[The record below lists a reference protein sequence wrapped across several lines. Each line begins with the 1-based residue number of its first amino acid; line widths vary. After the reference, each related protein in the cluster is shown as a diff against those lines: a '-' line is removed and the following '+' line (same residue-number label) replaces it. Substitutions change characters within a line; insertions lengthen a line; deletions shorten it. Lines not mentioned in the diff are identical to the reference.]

1 MILLTGAAG
10 FIGSNVLRALNAAGA
25 FDILCVDDLTD
36 GRKVQN
42 ISDCKYY
49 YYCDY
54 RDLDKVKTRNRQLTS
69 IIHLGANTDTTCTDG
84 RAMML
89 NNYTFSVDMLNLAKE
104 FNCPFVYA
112 SSAAVYGKEQFAPF
126 REHEVSSKL
135 TAPYAYSKL
144 AFDQHVETWGPVITP
159 RVVGLRFFNV
169 YGPGENHKG
178 KMASVA
184 HSLVNQSNAGCYFT
198 LFTGSKD
205 IYRDFVYVDDV
216 VQVVLWALKTAP
228 TGIYN
233 VGTGTARSFYELF
246 QCVAQYVGYPGE
258 CRMIPFPEDLQDQYQ
273 MYTCANL
280 EKLRAAGYTRDFV
293 SLENGIADYWQRIKS
308 RCPVR
313 LEGRQSPSNF

>member
-10 FIGSNVLRALNAAGA
+10 FIGSNVLRALNAAGE
-25 FDILCVDDLTD
+25 FEILCVDDLTN
-36 GRKVQN
+36 GRKVEN

-54 RDLDKVKTRNRQLTS
+54 RDLDKIKTRNMQITS

-89 NNYTFSVDMLNLAKE
+89 NNYAFSVDIFDLAKT
-104 FNCPFVYA
+104 FKCPFVYA
-112 SSAAVYGKEQFAPF
+112 SSAAVYGKQFAPF

-144 AFDQHVETWGPVITP
+144 AFDQHVETWGPVTTP

-169 YGPGENHKG
+169 YGPGETHKG

-184 HSLVNQSNAGCYFT
+184 HSLLNQSNNGCNFT

-246 QCVAQYVGYPGE
+246 QCVAKCVGYRGE
-258 CRMIPFPEDLQDQYQ
+258 CRMIPFPENIREQYQ
-273 MYTCANL
+273 IYTCANL
-280 EKLRAAGYTRDFV
+280 DKLRAAGYGREFKT
-293 SLENGIADYWQRIKS
+293 LEEGIAAYQ
-308 RCPVR
+308 
-313 LEGRQSPSNF
+313 QQQ